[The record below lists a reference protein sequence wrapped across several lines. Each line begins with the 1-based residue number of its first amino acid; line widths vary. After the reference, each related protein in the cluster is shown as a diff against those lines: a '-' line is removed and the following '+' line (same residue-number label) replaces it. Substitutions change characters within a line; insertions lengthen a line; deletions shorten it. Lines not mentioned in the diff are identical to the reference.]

1 MSNYKEKRIMNGN
14 CIYLDGPVMY
24 IFVSILLLL
33 GVIALFCI
41 IHSIGLSDE
50 NCVLR
55 DKLRKT
61 EEENEDL
68 RDELSKTQ
76 QKLYSKQYT
85 DSLKSLEV
93 E

>member
-1 MSNYKEKRIMNGN
+1 MDTS
-14 CIYLDGPVMY
+14 CIYIDGIVMWVV
-24 IFVSILLLL
+24 VSILVLL
-33 GVIALFCI
+33 VAIALFCSI
-41 IHSIGLSDE
+41 CSIGLQDE
-50 NCVLR
+50 NYILR

>member
-1 MSNYKEKRIMNGN
+1 MNGN

-50 NCVLR
+50 NYV
-55 DKLRKT
+55 
-61 EEENEDL
+61 L
-68 RDELSKTQ
+68 RDELKKAKEENKDLRHELSKTL

-85 DSLKSLEV
+85 DNLKNLEV

>member
-1 MSNYKEKRIMNGN
+1 MDTS
-14 CIYLDGPVMY
+14 CIYIDGIVMWVV
-24 IFVSILLLL
+24 VSILLLL
-33 GVIALFCI
+33 AAIALFCSI
-41 IHSIGLSDE
+41 CSIGLSDE
-50 NCVLR
+50 NYVLR

-68 RDELSKTQ
+68 RHELSKTQ

-85 DSLKSLEV
+85 DNLKKLEV